1 MYNNIN
7 KIQRKGD
14 KVMGILE
21 FINEVKAVIEL
32 MLNSFMEWINTY
44 FPQEE
49 E

>member
-1 MYNNIN
+1 MYNKPK
-7 KIQRKGD
+7 KILRKGD

-32 MLNSFMEWINTY
+32 MLASLKEWINTY